1 MKKDIKNVIL
11 LNVMNIPNYYF
22 LLFVD
27 EEIYLFNAIVAIF
40 IFAFSFTPLRIKD
53 KT

>member
-1 MKKDIKNVIL
+1 MKKDIRNVIL

-27 EEIYLFNAIVAIF
+27 EEICPFNAIMAIF
-40 IFAFSFTPLRIKD
+40 IFAFSFTPLCIKD
-53 KT
+53 EI